1 MRVPSCSVAR
11 RKLAATGTN
20 ALPGGCSSC
29 QKAPGSPSD
38 SLLVE
43 DVGTKRLSG
52 LHLCSWLLGAGRACV
67 TPPPGAAEL
76 TCNLLHEGHAD
87 AVGAEHAALHQLPQQ
102 PHQLGRSRR
111 EGGLGG
117 PSHDS
122 TVDAIPPPPKAP
134 LAHPLQV
141 SPRPPPPA
149 PVPPPCLCQVGS
161 PPHLGA
167 TRVLQLQVLLHE
179 DLVDLVEDD
188 VHSISAHQGQVPVAL
203 QQGKGRNEK
212 HATLFFFFFIKT

>member
-122 TVDAIPPPPKAP
+122 TVDAIPPPPQSP
-134 LAHPLQV
+134 L
-141 SPRPPPPA
+141 ST
-149 PVPPPCLCQVGS
+149 S
-161 PPHLGA
+161 PPGEP
-167 TRVLQLQVLLHE
+167 TTPP
-179 DLVDLVEDD
+179 
-188 VHSISAHQGQVPVAL
+188 SSSSAPSL
-203 QQGKGRNEK
+203 SLPGRQPPSPGCDTCP
-212 HATLFFFFFIKT
+212 AASGTSP